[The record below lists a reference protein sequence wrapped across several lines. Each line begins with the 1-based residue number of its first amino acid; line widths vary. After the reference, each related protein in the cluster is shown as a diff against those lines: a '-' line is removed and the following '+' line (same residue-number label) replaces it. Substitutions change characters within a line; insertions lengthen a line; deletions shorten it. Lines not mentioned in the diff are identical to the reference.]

1 MVSAVIQPFNS
12 GLIIH
17 GTMLYSYLYVVTK
30 KSSDY
35 KLYDPR
41 SFRCMQGLWIEGGGT
56 CQGIYNQISVNSD

>member
-41 SFRCMQGLWIEGGGT
+41 SLDVCRGYGLREGELVREF
-56 CQGIYNQISVNSD
+56 IIRSV

>member
-30 KSSDY
+30 KLSDY

-41 SFRCMQGLWIEGGGT
+41 CMQGLCIEGGGT